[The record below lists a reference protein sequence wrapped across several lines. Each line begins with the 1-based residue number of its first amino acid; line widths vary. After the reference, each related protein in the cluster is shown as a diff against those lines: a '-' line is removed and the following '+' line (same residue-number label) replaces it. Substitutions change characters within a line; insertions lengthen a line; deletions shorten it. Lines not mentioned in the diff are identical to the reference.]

1 MAHPSPEGNSSLPQL
16 HLDSVWQA
24 SPFPVSLVPTRNR
37 LDSMEPSS
45 PETRIAVLGLLVFLI
60 VGGLVLFHTF
70 SQSSEFPD
78 SVVYEG
84 QHYGRAAYPETNN
97 TSIDLQKVIFSDKGK
112 RIGHLDGQTVVA
124 ESSDE
129 NTPES
134 KPGVYELDGTNLIL
148 IGDESK
154 NAAYVNLS
162 NASE

>member
-1 MAHPSPEGNSSLPQL
+1 
-16 HLDSVWQA
+16 
-24 SPFPVSLVPTRNR
+24 
-37 LDSMEPSS
+37 MEPSS
-45 PETRIAVLGLLVFLI
+45 PGTRIAALGLLIFLI
-60 VGGLVLFHTF
+60 VGGFVSFHTF

-84 QHYGRAAYPETNN
+84 QHYGRAAYPETSN

-162 NASE
+162 NPSE

>member
-1 MAHPSPEGNSSLPQL
+1 MK
-16 HLDSVWQA
+16 
-24 SPFPVSLVPTRNR
+24 
-37 LDSMEPSS
+37 PSS
-45 PETRIAVLGLLVFLI
+45 FETRIAVIGLLLFLL
-60 VGGLVLFHTF
+60 VGGFVLFHTF
-70 SQSSEFPD
+70 LQSSEFPD
-78 SVVYEG
+78 SVVYDG
-84 QHYGRAAYPETNN
+84 QRYGRAAYPSASN
-97 TSIDLQKVIFSDKGK
+97 TGIDLQKAIFSDKGK

>member
-1 MAHPSPEGNSSLPQL
+1 MPQL
-16 HLDSVWQA
+16 HLDLAWQA
-24 SPFPVSLVPTRNR
+24 SLFPTSLAPTRNL
-37 LDSMEPSS
+37 LDSMKPSTL
-45 PETRIAVLGLLVFLI
+45 ETRIAVLGLLVFLI
-60 VGGLVLFHTF
+60 VGGLVLFRTF

-84 QHYGRAAYPETNN
+84 QHYGRAAYPDASN
-97 TSIDLQKVIFSDKGK
+97 TGIDLQKAIFSDKGK

-129 NTPES
+129 NAPES

-148 IGDESK
+148 IGDENK

-162 NASE
+162 NPSE

>member
-1 MAHPSPEGNSSLPQL
+1 MPQPHLDFAWQAPLFLTSPVPTGIHWDTMKPSSL
-16 HLDSVWQA
+16 
-24 SPFPVSLVPTRNR
+24 
-37 LDSMEPSS
+37 
-45 PETRIAVLGLLVFLI
+45 ETRIAVLGLLVFLI
-60 VGGLVLFHTF
+60 VGGLVLFRTF

-84 QHYGRAAYPETNN
+84 QHYERAAYPGASDTGIN
-97 TSIDLQKVIFSDKGK
+97 LQKVIFSDKGK

-124 ESSDE
+124 KSSDE
-129 NTPES
+129 NAPES

-148 IGDESK
+148 IGDENK

>member
-1 MAHPSPEGNSSLPQL
+1 MK
-16 HLDSVWQA
+16 
-24 SPFPVSLVPTRNR
+24 
-37 LDSMEPSS
+37 PSS
-45 PETRIAVLGLLVFLI
+45 FETRIAVIGLLLFLI
-60 VGGLVLFHTF
+60 VGGLVLFRTF

-78 SVVYEG
+78 SVVYDG

-112 RIGHLDGQTVVA
+112 RIGHLDGQMVVA

-162 NASE
+162 NPSE

>member
-1 MAHPSPEGNSSLPQL
+1 MK
-16 HLDSVWQA
+16 
-24 SPFPVSLVPTRNR
+24 
-37 LDSMEPSS
+37 PSS
-45 PETRIAVLGLLVFLI
+45 PGTRIAILGLLVSLI

-129 NTPES
+129 NTPEP

-148 IGDESK
+148 IGDENK

-162 NASE
+162 NPSE

>member
-1 MAHPSPEGNSSLPQL
+1 MK
-16 HLDSVWQA
+16 
-24 SPFPVSLVPTRNR
+24 
-37 LDSMEPSS
+37 PSS
-45 PETRIAVLGLLVFLI
+45 PGTRIAILGLLVFLI
-60 VGGLVLFHTF
+60 VGGLVLFRTF

-129 NTPES
+129 NTPEP

-148 IGDESK
+148 IGDENK

-162 NASE
+162 NPSE

>member
-1 MAHPSPEGNSSLPQL
+1 MK
-16 HLDSVWQA
+16 
-24 SPFPVSLVPTRNR
+24 
-37 LDSMEPSS
+37 PSS
-45 PETRIAVLGLLVFLI
+45 FETRIAVIGLLLFLI

-84 QHYGRAAYPETNN
+84 QHYGHAAYPDASDTGIN
-97 TSIDLQKVIFSDKGK
+97 LQKVIFSDKGK
-112 RIGHLDGQTVVA
+112 RIGHHDGQTGVA

-129 NTPES
+129 N
-134 KPGVYELDGTNLIL
+134 
-148 IGDESK
+148 K

>member
-1 MAHPSPEGNSSLPQL
+1 MK
-16 HLDSVWQA
+16 
-24 SPFPVSLVPTRNR
+24 
-37 LDSMEPSS
+37 PSS
-45 PETRIAVLGLLVFLI
+45 FETRVAVLGLLLFLI

>member
-1 MAHPSPEGNSSLPQL
+1 MKPSSL
-16 HLDSVWQA
+16 
-24 SPFPVSLVPTRNR
+24 
-37 LDSMEPSS
+37 
-45 PETRIAVLGLLVFLI
+45 ETRIAVLGLLVFLI
-60 VGGLVLFHTF
+60 VGGLVLFRTF

-84 QHYGRAAYPETNN
+84 QHYGRAAYPGASDTG
-97 TSIDLQKVIFSDKGK
+97 IDLQKVIFSDKGK

-129 NTPES
+129 NAPES

-148 IGDESK
+148 IGDENK

-162 NASE
+162 NPSE

>member
-1 MAHPSPEGNSSLPQL
+1 MK
-16 HLDSVWQA
+16 
-24 SPFPVSLVPTRNR
+24 
-37 LDSMEPSS
+37 PSS
-45 PETRIAVLGLLVFLI
+45 FETRIAVIGLLLFLI
-60 VGGLVLFHTF
+60 AGGLVLFHTF

-162 NASE
+162 NPSE

>member
-1 MAHPSPEGNSSLPQL
+1 MPQL
-16 HLDSVWQA
+16 HLDLAWQA
-24 SPFPVSLVPTRNR
+24 SLFPTSLAPTKIPR
-37 LDSMEPSS
+37 DIMKPSS
-45 PETRIAVLGLLVFLI
+45 LETRIAILGLLVFLI
-60 VGGLVLFHTF
+60 VGGLVLFRTF
-70 SQSSEFPD
+70 SQSSKFPD
-78 SVVYEG
+78 SVVYDG
-84 QHYGRAAYPETNN
+84 QHYGRAAYPETSN

-162 NASE
+162 NPSE

>member
-1 MAHPSPEGNSSLPQL
+1 MK
-16 HLDSVWQA
+16 
-24 SPFPVSLVPTRNR
+24 
-37 LDSMEPSS
+37 PSS
-45 PETRIAVLGLLVFLI
+45 FETRIAVIGLLLFLI
-60 VGGLVLFHTF
+60 VGGLILFHTF

-78 SVVYEG
+78 SVVYDG

-112 RIGHLDGQTVVA
+112 RIGHLDGQMVVA

-162 NASE
+162 NPSE

>member
-1 MAHPSPEGNSSLPQL
+1 
-16 HLDSVWQA
+16 
-24 SPFPVSLVPTRNR
+24 
-37 LDSMEPSS
+37 MEPSS
-45 PETRIAVLGLLVFLI
+45 PGTRIAVIGLLLFLI

-84 QHYGRAAYPETNN
+84 QHYGRAAYPGVSDTD
-97 TSIDLQKVIFSDKGK
+97 IDLQKVIFSNKGK
-112 RIGHLDGQTVVA
+112 RIGHFYGQTVVA

-148 IGDESK
+148 IGDENK

-162 NASE
+162 NPSE

>member
-16 HLDSVWQA
+16 HLDSVCQA

-37 LDSMEPSS
+37 LDSMKPSS
-45 PETRIAVLGLLVFLI
+45 PGTRIAILGLLVFLI
-60 VGGLVLFHTF
+60 VGGLVLFRTF

-129 NTPES
+129 NTPEP

-148 IGDESK
+148 IGDENK

-162 NASE
+162 NPSE

>member
-1 MAHPSPEGNSSLPQL
+1 MPQL

-24 SPFPVSLVPTRNR
+24 SPFPASLVPTRNR

-45 PETRIAVLGLLVFLI
+45 PGTRIAVLGLLAFLI

-162 NASE
+162 NPSE